1 MSRKVTVDQAELDAL
16 RAVAN
21 AARHLV
27 NVPNAVSTKEGHA
40 TVAAHLSRQR
50 AAWKRLEE
58 AVGDLP

>member
-1 MSRKVTVDQAELDAL
+1 VSRKATIPQAELDAL

-27 NVPNAVSTKEGHA
+27 NVPNAVSTKEGYA

-50 AAWKRLEE
+50 AAWRRLEE
-58 AVGDLP
+58 AVCDLP